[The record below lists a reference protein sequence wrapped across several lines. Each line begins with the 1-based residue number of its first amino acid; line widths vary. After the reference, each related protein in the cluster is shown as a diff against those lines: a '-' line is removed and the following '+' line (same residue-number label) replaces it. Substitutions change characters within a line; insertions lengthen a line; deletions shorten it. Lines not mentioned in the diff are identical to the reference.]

1 MSSAI
6 DSRSESSARPHF
18 QGHLRNTALLLL
30 LPSIIFFILVMGGVT
45 YLRARSVIQGQIN
58 TQLNANLEALTVDF
72 DKWLTT
78 KLIRMDLA
86 VRRPQFIEA
95 LNQVIAF
102 QNTGDNNYDAT
113 RQVVLDELQA
123 IKEQGEELLFKSFFI
138 TLPDGTI
145 IIASQPDWE
154 MQNIAD
160 SSFFKILAKEVG
172 SMVVYDPTQSFDEET
187 FVVTSIPFLDNQE
200 TPKATV
206 FGLSGSLNLIS
217 LLENVT
223 RFNPIADSYLI
234 TQSGDFL
241 RIDPYQK
248 TLVLEAPS
256 AQQASEILTR
266 MTEDQQ
272 NSTEP
277 QKQVLTL
284 NTFDGTPTIA
294 SYSWLPALKAGL
306 VIEMPQEIAFGDL
319 NALGPFTL
327 AVALVLGVILVVAI
341 FIVTRRLINPL
352 LFLANTTEQFA
363 QGNWDLR
370 APVTRNDEIGLLSH
384 SFNTMAEDLSDLYH
398 TLESQVLERTRSLE
412 KRSQQLET
420 TAQVARQAAAIR
432 DLEVLLSDTTQLIS
446 EHFGFYH
453 AGIFLLDPVG
463 KYAVLQAANSEGGR
477 KMLARSHR
485 LEVGQ
490 KGVVGYVAA
499 SGNPRIALDVGADVY
514 FFDNPDL
521 PNTRSELAL
530 PLKIR
535 NQVIGVLDVQS
546 TESGAFEETD
556 VEILQVLADQIGLA
570 IENARLLEQS
580 QEAIQELQQSYGTQ
594 LRQGWERW
602 TKEHIKAFH
611 FDRVRVLPATQDQIK
626 TQTEFLSDQPN
637 ISNTQNG
644 SILSV
649 PIRLR
654 DQNFGSIILR
664 RSVEE
669 GRWTA
674 EDLTVL
680 SESVIQ
686 IAVALE
692 NARLLDETKRRAEH
706 EQTVSEVST
715 LLSRSID
722 IDSILKTAV
731 RELGKLPNVA
741 DVAVHIGAPQGE

>member
-1 MSSAI
+1 
-6 DSRSESSARPHF
+6 
-18 QGHLRNTALLLL
+18 
-30 LPSIIFFILVMGGVT
+30 
-45 YLRARSVIQGQIN
+45 
-58 TQLNANLEALTVDF
+58 
-72 DKWLTT
+72 
-78 KLIRMDLA
+78 
-86 VRRPQFIEA
+86 
-95 LNQVIAF
+95 
-102 QNTGDNNYDAT
+102 
-113 RQVVLDELQA
+113 
-123 IKEQGEELLFKSFFI
+123 
-138 TLPDGTI
+138 
-145 IIASQPDWE
+145 
-154 MQNIAD
+154 
-160 SSFFKILAKEVG
+160 
-172 SMVVYDPTQSFDEET
+172 
-187 FVVTSIPFLDNQE
+187 
-200 TPKATV
+200 
-206 FGLSGSLNLIS
+206 
-217 LLENVT
+217 
-223 RFNPIADSYLI
+223 
-234 TQSGDFL
+234 
-241 RIDPYQK
+241 
-248 TLVLEAPS
+248 
-256 AQQASEILTR
+256 
-266 MTEDQQ
+266 
-272 NSTEP
+272 
-277 QKQVLTL
+277 
-284 NTFDGTPTIA
+284 
-294 SYSWLPALKAGL
+294 
-306 VIEMPQEIAFGDL
+306 
-319 NALGPFTL
+319 
-327 AVALVLGVILVVAI
+327 
-341 FIVTRRLINPL
+341 
-352 LFLANTTEQFA
+352 
-363 QGNWDLR
+363 
-370 APVTRNDEIGLLSH
+370 
-384 SFNTMAEDLSDLYH
+384 
-398 TLESQVLERTRSLE
+398 
-412 KRSQQLET
+412 
-420 TAQVARQAAAIR
+420 
-432 DLEVLLSDTTQLIS
+432 
-446 EHFGFYH
+446 
-453 AGIFLLDPVG
+453 
-463 KYAVLQAANSEGGR
+463 
-477 KMLARSHR
+477 

-626 TQTEFLSDQPN
+626 TQSEFLSDQPN